1 MKDTVSL
8 DDLDKE
14 IADRLNSYRSDVAA
28 KIKKL
33 TQQEVK
39 RLVKLTRQRA
49 PVRTGSFK
57 KQIASV
63 VEDNGVV
70 GSKGTWYVKAPDYR
84 LTHLLVHGHQLRQ
97 GGRTRPN
104 DFLEKSVE
112 EVEKSYIEGIE
123 KAVREG

>member
-8 DDLDKE
+8 DDLDRE
-14 IADRLNSYRSDVAA
+14 IAERLNSYRSDVAA

-49 PVRTGSFK
+49 PERTGSYIAH
-57 KQIASV
+57 IAST

-70 GSKGTWYVKAPDYR
+70 GSKGTWFVKAPDYR

-112 EVEKSYIEGIE
+112 EVEKSYMEGIE